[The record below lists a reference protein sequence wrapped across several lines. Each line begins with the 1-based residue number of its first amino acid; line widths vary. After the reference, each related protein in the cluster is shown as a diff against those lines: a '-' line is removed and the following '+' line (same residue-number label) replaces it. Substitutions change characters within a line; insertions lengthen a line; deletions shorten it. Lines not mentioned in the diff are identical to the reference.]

1 MALSDPLLRPLYRL
15 VHVRLGMS
23 PSQVT
28 WAAFLVSVPAALLVA
43 LGQWRWGLAV
53 MALGQVLDGM
63 DGGMAREFNLV
74 SAAGRQLDT
83 RLDRASETLIF
94 LGFAL
99 AGLAPWKIVLLSLAA
114 IYLLTTMCER
124 SGFDPGFK
132 RFVLY
137 FGLLFPWPA
146 LFWVIFGANLA
157 AYAVGLLIVDCKFQ
171 VRMDKL
177 GGDLDTVASRAVA
190 LEVEEARRA
199 PRPI

>member
-99 AGLAPWKIVLLSLAA
+99 VALIGLVLSWFFPAGSAASLAHA
-114 IYLLTTMCER
+114 DAR
-124 SGFDPGFK
+124 GQG
-132 RFVLY
+132 
-137 FGLLFPWPA
+137 PA
-146 LFWVIFGANLA
+146 E
-157 AYAVGLLIVDCKFQ
+157 
-171 VRMDKL
+171 
-177 GGDLDTVASRAVA
+177 AS
-190 LEVEEARRA
+190 
-199 PRPI
+199 